1 MTLDERIEAAIDRI
15 TDGRAPMRIPADP
28 TDADLVLAACREE
41 LTSLRARISEM
52 ETRHA
57 EQLKTAGQHLLDV
70 QDRLWR
76 VAKAVNSRARSP
88 LDDDALFA
96 LISETAEAVKP

>member
-52 ETRHA
+52 EARHA
-57 EQLKTAGQHLLDV
+57 EQLKTAGQHLL
-70 QDRLWR
+70 
-76 VAKAVNSRARSP
+76 
-88 LDDDALFA
+88 
-96 LISETAEAVKP
+96 